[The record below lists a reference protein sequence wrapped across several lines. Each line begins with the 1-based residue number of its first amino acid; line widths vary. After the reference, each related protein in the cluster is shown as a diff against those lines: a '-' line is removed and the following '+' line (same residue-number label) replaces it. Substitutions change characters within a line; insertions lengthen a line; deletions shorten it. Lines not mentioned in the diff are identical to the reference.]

1 MMYKTCFVVDD
12 ALYLCVA
19 DLLDLFVV
27 DLLELCV
34 VEVLDLCVVV
44 DDVLERVGLDELL
57 QPDLV
62 QLEVRNRL
70 SQLNTGHLCRN
81 ITTFKL

>member
-1 MMYKTCFVVDD
+1 MCCGFTRSVCCGFTRPV
-12 ALYLCVA
+12 
-19 DLLDLFVV
+19 
-27 DLLELCV
+27 V
-34 VEVLDLCVVV
+34 VEDGLDLCVVI

-57 QPDLV
+57 KPDLV

>member
-1 MMYKTCFVVDD
+1 MYQSCVVVDD
-12 ALYLCVA
+12 VLDLCV
-19 DLLDLFVV
+19 V
-27 DLLELCV
+27 DDVLELCV

-81 ITTFKL
+81 ITTFKLYNF

>member
-1 MMYKTCFVVDD
+1 MCCGFTRPFCCGFPRPVVVDD
-12 ALYLCVA
+12 G
-19 DLLDLFVV
+19 
-27 DLLELCV
+27 
-34 VEVLDLCVVV
+34 LDLCVVI

>member
-1 MMYKTCFVVDD
+1 M
-12 ALYLCVA
+12 
-19 DLLDLFVV
+19 
-27 DLLELCV
+27 
-34 VEVLDLCVVV
+34 EVLDLCVVV

-81 ITTFKL
+81 ITTFKLYNF